1 MVGADNSALTSGDAG
16 ASRRAAD
23 HGQRRR
29 RRFSALPRRAAVF
42 IVAVDVLAVVLT
54 VLLTGVGH
62 APTRRAVITFVALV
76 GLGVLAAEITRGIER
91 VRRRLSS
98 TPHLDLSSV
107 WTLPGALMLPTPLAA
122 ATVVALYLHLWWR
135 SWRRLPN
142 AAGYRVAFNVCV
154 VVLCCDTAAAVA
166 AWSPLGF
173 SLAPTGLLAAV
184 GIAAVIVCYSAVN
197 LGLAATALLLLGD
210 GHSLRS
216 VLGTWSETCV
226 EATTLCLGMLTAVLF
241 GHPVLLI
248 LLPLPLYVL
257 HRSVQVQQLEEA
269 VSTDRVSGA
278 LNSATWRSLTDRE
291 LTRAQRLAQQ
301 VGMLKIELDHQ
312 ARLIDQ
318 GGPAASERCVRAVA
332 DTIRR
337 QIRSDDLCGRL
348 ERGEFVV
355 ALPDT
360 DLAAATGIA
369 HRIHETVRL
378 LRVEHDPHD
387 TAGENGDRA
396 PIQLTVSIGV
406 AVYPDAGQDL
416 GRVLRVADN
425 ALFAAMFTGRDQV
438 CAAQLGSTPRP
449 DPDFS
454 GDETAADESGID
466 GPTVRSA

>member
-1 MVGADNSALTSGDAG
+1 MGDHRP
-16 ASRRAAD
+16 RR
-23 HGQRRR
+23 GRRLW
-29 RRFSALPRRAAVF
+29 ALPRRAAVF
-42 IVAVDVLAVVLT
+42 IVAVDVLAVGLT
-54 VLLTGVGH
+54 VLLTSVGH
-62 APTRRAVITFVALV
+62 VPTRRAFMTFVILV

-107 WTLPGALMLPTPLAA
+107 WTLPAALLLPAPLAA

-142 AAGYRVAFNVCV
+142 AAGYRVVYNVCV

-166 AWSPLGF
+166 AWPPLGF
-173 SLAPTGLLAAV
+173 SLSPTGLLAAL
-184 GIAAVIVCYSAVN
+184 GIVAVVVCYLAVN
-197 LGLAATALLLLGD
+197 LGLAAGALLLLGD

-226 EATTLCLGMLTAVLF
+226 EATTLCLGMLTAVLL

-278 LNSATWRSLTDRE
+278 LNSGTWRSLTDRE
-291 LTRAQRLAQQ
+291 LARAQRLGQP
-301 VGMLKIELDHQ
+301 VGVLKIELDHQ
-312 ARLIDQ
+312 ARLIDR
-318 GGPAASERCVRAVA
+318 GGPAVGERCVRAVA

-348 ERGEFVV
+348 DRGEFVV

-360 DLAAATGIA
+360 PLAAAVAVA
-369 HRIHETVRL
+369 HRIHAAVRL
-378 LRVEHDPHD
+378 ARPENDPH
-387 TAGENGDRA
+387 TAAVRMDSQA
-396 PIQLTVSIGV
+396 PIRLTVSIGV
-406 AVYPDAGQDL
+406 AAYPDAGHAL
-416 GRVLRVADN
+416 HEVLRVADN
-425 ALFAAMFTGRDQV
+425 ALFAALFAGRDRV
-438 CAAQLGSTPRP
+438 CAAQLASTPPP
-449 DPDFS
+449 DPDV
-454 GDETAADESGID
+454 GVDEAGADESGGD
-466 GPTVRSA
+466 GPAVRSA

>member
-1 MVGADNSALTSGDAG
+1 M
-16 ASRRAAD
+16 
-23 HGQRRR
+23 
-29 RRFSALPRRAAVF
+29 SALPRRAAVF
-42 IVAVDVLAVVLT
+42 IVAVDVLAVGLT
-54 VLLTGVGH
+54 ILLTSMGH
-62 APTRRAVITFVALV
+62 APTRRAVVTFVVLV

-107 WTLPGALMLPTPLAA
+107 WTLPGALLLPAPLAA

-142 AAGYRVAFNVCV
+142 VPGYRVIFNVSV
-154 VVLCCDTAAAVA
+154 VVLCCYTAAAVA
-166 AWSPLGF
+166 AWAPLGF
-173 SLAPTGLLAAV
+173 SLTPTRLLAAV
-184 GIAAVIVCYSAVN
+184 GIAAVIGCYSAVN
-197 LGLAATALLLLGD
+197 LGLAAGALLLLGD
-210 GHSLRS
+210 GHSVRS

-226 EATTLCLGMLTAVLF
+226 EATTLCLGMLTAVLLG

-269 VSTDRVSGA
+269 VSTDPVSGA

-291 LTRAQRLAQQ
+291 LARAHRLAQP

-312 ARLIDQ
+312 ARLVDRT
-318 GGPAASERCVRAVA
+318 GPALAERCVRAVA

-360 DLAAATGIA
+360 PLAAAIEAG
-369 HRIHETVRL
+369 HRIHAAVRL
-378 LRVEHDPHD
+378 ARPESDPHN
-387 TAGENGDRA
+387 TAGRIDGQEQIR
-396 PIQLTVSIGV
+396 LTVSIGV
-406 AVYPDAGQDL
+406 AAYPDAGHTLHDL
-416 GRVLRVADN
+416 LQVTDN
-425 ALFAAMFTGRDQV
+425 ALFAALFAGRDQV
-438 CAAQLGSTPRP
+438 CAAQLGSIPPR
-449 DPDFS
+449 DPDVS
-454 GDETAADESGID
+454 VDETGADESGGN
-466 GPTVRSA
+466 GPVVRSA

>member
-1 MVGADNSALTSGDAG
+1 VGDD
-16 ASRRAAD
+16 R
-23 HGQRRR
+23 QRRG

-42 IVAVDVLAVVLT
+42 IVAVDVLAVGLT
-54 VLLTGVGH
+54 ILLTSVGH
-62 APTRRAVITFVALV
+62 APTRRAVMTFVVLV

-107 WTLPGALMLPTPLAA
+107 WTLPGALLLPAPLAA

-142 AAGYRVAFNVCV
+142 AAGYRVVYNVCV

-173 SLAPTGLLAAV
+173 SLSPTTRPLAAV

-197 LGLAATALLLLGD
+197 LGLAAGALLLLGD

-226 EATTLCLGMLTAVLF
+226 EATTLCLGMITAALLF
-241 GHPVLLI
+241 GHPALLI

-257 HRSVQVQQLEEA
+257 HRSVQVGQLEEA

-291 LTRAQRLAQQ
+291 LARAQRLGQR

-312 ARLIDQ
+312 ARLVER
-318 GGPAASERCVRAVA
+318 GGPAMGERCVRAVA

-337 QIRSDDLCGRL
+337 QIRSDDLCGRV

-360 DLAAATGIA
+360 DLAAATRVA
-369 HRIHETVRL
+369 HRIHQAVRGI
-378 LRVEHDPHD
+378 RVQTDLHDTAALHD
-387 TAGENGDRA
+387 TAGETDGEA
-396 PIQLTVSIGV
+396 PIQVTVSIGV
-406 AVYPDAGQDL
+406 ADYPDAGQVLDM
-416 GRVLRVADN
+416 VLRVTDN
-425 ALFAAMFTGRDQV
+425 ALFGALFAGRDQV
-438 CAAQLGSTPRP
+438 CAAQLGSASPP
-449 DPDFS
+449 DPDIS
-454 GDETAADESGID
+454 GAELRVGESGID